1 MNKKFPIL
9 ISGDAVISAVAICAG
24 FLLRFWQHP
33 SPDDVARFGFAKVAI
48 FSLVVVFSSF
58 FVELY
63 NEKNMEKKEVAIK
76 GLTAVVIS
84 FFILSSLYY
93 MMPSVMFGR
102 GILALSLAAFA
113 LLQIVWH
120 ISVQLSF
127 SLPRFTN
134 RILILGTGPLAI
146 RMGGVIASMENQ
158 YVLAGYFSCTDG
170 PADVPLNSIIGK
182 GEGLIETA
190 HRQKAHKI
198 VVSLSERRGS
208 FPLRDV
214 LDCKLGGIEVV
225 DAPSFYEQATGKLLI
240 ENITPSWFIFSDG
253 FRITTVKLLCKR
265 ALDLFFAA
273 AVLIPALPLI
283 PLIALLI
290 KLDSK
295 GPVFFK
301 QVRVGRHGDDF
312 TLYKFRTMRQ
322 DAEDGTGA
330 VWSQKNDPRI
340 TRLGKF
346 LRTSRLD
353 EIPQLYNVLMGEMGL
368 VGPRPERPEFVEKL
382 KEAIPYY
389 GERHSIKP
397 GITGWAQIKYPYGS
411 SVEDAIEKLRYDLFY
426 IKHFSSSLDLLIL
439 LETIKV
445 ILSGRGGR

>member
-1 MNKKFPIL
+1 MNKKLPIL
-9 ISGDAVISAVAICAG
+9 ISVDVVLSAVAICAG
-24 FLLRFWQHP
+24 FFLRFWQHP
-33 SPDDVARFGFAKVAI
+33 SADDFVRFGAAKVAL

-58 FVELY
+58 FVEFY
-63 NEKNMEKKEVAIK
+63 NDRNMEKKEVVIR
-76 GLTAVVIS
+76 GLTAFVIS

-93 MMPSVMFGR
+93 MMPVVMFGR
-102 GILALSLAAFA
+102 GILVLSLAAFA

-120 ISVQLSF
+120 ISVQISF

-134 RILILGTGPLAI
+134 RILILGTGPLATH
-146 RMGGVIASMENQ
+146 MGRVIASMGNQ
-158 YVLAGYFSCTDG
+158 YVLAGYFSCADG
-170 PADVPLNSIIGK
+170 PADAPLSSIIGN

-265 ALDLFFAA
+265 ALDLVFVAM
-273 AVLIPALPLI
+273 VLIPALPLI
-283 PLIALLI
+283 PLIALFI

-301 QVRVGRHGDDF
+301 QVRVGRHGDNF
-312 TLYKFRTMRQ
+312 TLYKFRTMRN

-346 LRTSRLD
+346 LRISRLD
-353 EIPQLYNVLMGEMGL
+353 EIPQLYNVLMGEMSL

-382 KEAIPYY
+382 KEVIPYY
-389 GERHSIKP
+389 GERHTIKP
-397 GITGWAQIKYPYGS
+397 GITGWAQIKYPYGA
-411 SVEDAIEKLRYDLFY
+411 SVEDSIEKLRYDLFY
-426 IKHFSSSLDLLIL
+426 IKNFSASLDLLVI
-439 LETIKV
+439 LETVKV